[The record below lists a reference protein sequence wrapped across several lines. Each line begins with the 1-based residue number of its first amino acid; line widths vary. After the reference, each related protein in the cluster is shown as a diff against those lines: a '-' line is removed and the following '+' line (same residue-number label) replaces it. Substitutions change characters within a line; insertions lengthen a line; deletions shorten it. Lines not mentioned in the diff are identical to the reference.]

1 MVDYSKWDK
10 IDLDESD
17 NEGESQQAIPLPI
30 STSNN
35 TAVSEDDKPL
45 VELMQHVQS
54 MDCNEA
60 YKQLCLAQD
69 EIKRLKQLELE
80 EGTDITL
87 STTQQLSVSSKDVV
101 QSEIS
106 DKVPQL
112 DDKKSI
118 PQAAQKDSTN
128 NPRNIEH
135 IEPRLAISGS
145 WMDCQEDSS
154 YKLCS
159 IEYLPNVKCYQITL
173 LTNNTEDI
181 PQSKEELQFDM
192 ISIVNDQVNNQPILS
207 PLISYY
213 EARLYRLKLNG
224 DQERQ
229 LLLSVTLPIS
239 STEPPTARISLD
251 INSISIRIQHDLLT
265 MVEMYDSLDIV
276 DNLLG
281 IELSS
286 FASITSDPNDLNY
299 LHCRNCQNSIIKTP
313 SSSSASNDNTIQ
325 SVLPL
330 PTGYWDDISD
340 YLICYDGQA
349 IVDFTSS
356 TTTAIKQ
363 SALED
368 DAVLVLHQDDLI
380 QNQKRRGIRI
390 GRVKGYG
397 EHSSGNEDAS
407 SSEAWKDKAA
417 IKGAKSKTITCAKCC
432 SALGYVSNND
442 NDSNT
447 YRLYKHLLDCGK
459 PPNTSIFSKYTC
471 GSFLAREMVRYAEN
485 DAIYTFIVGVSD
497 EMDWTRA
504 HNPGP
509 CILIRMLGW
518 DTPMA
523 IVGEMSTTD
532 ESNELQFHKV
542 VKVIFEEVSD
552 KGIDTTNNTDSTE
565 WTWRGVDFCCPPP
578 NGTSVDETASP
589 EMQIKASSIR
599 IFFSQ
604 HEWTDLRDT
613 LVDRSMY
620 FSDAVKEAVVMT
632 KLGLPTSDE
641 EEQKAALSFLSLV
654 S

>member
-10 IDLDESD
+10 IDFDESD
-17 NEGESQQAIPLPI
+17 NEGETQQATPTI
-30 STSNN
+30 SIADN

-45 VELMQHVQS
+45 AELMQHVQS
-54 MDCNEA
+54 MDCSEA
-60 YKQLCLAQD
+60 YKQMCLAQD
-69 EIKRLKQLELE
+69 EIKRLKQLQVV

-87 STTQQLSVSSKDVV
+87 STTQQLSANDRLQSKT
-101 QSEIS
+101 S
-106 DKVPQL
+106 DRIPQTL
-112 DDKKSI
+112 DTKSI
-118 PQAAQKDSTN
+118 PQAAQVESTN
-128 NPRNIEH
+128 NIRNK
-135 IEPRLAISGS
+135 PRLTICGP
-145 WMDCQEDSS
+145 WTCQDDSN
-154 YKLCS
+154 KLCS

-173 LTNNTEDI
+173 LSNNTEDI

-192 ISIVNDQVNNQPILS
+192 ISIANSQVNNQSVIPTVM
-207 PLISYY
+207 SYY
-213 EARLYRLKLNG
+213 EAKLYRLKLNG
-224 DQERQ
+224 DKERQ

-251 INSISIRIQHDLLT
+251 TNSISIRIQQGLLS
-265 MVEMYDSLDIV
+265 MVEMDDSFGIV

-286 FASITSDPNDLNY
+286 FASVTTNPNDLNY
-299 LHCRNCQNSIIKTP
+299 LHCRTCQNLIIEPP
-313 SSSSASNDNTIQ
+313 SSSSSTSNDNTIQ
-325 SVLPL
+325 ALLPL
-330 PTGYWDDISD
+330 PTGYWDDVSD

-356 TTTAIKQ
+356 TTTAIKR

-368 DAVLVLHQDDLI
+368 DAVLVLHKDDLI
-380 QNQKRRGIRI
+380 QNQQRRGIRI

-397 EHSSGNEDAS
+397 EHSSGNEDAAS
-407 SSEAWKDKAA
+407 SGAWKDKAA
-417 IKGAKSKTITCAKCC
+417 IKGTKSKTITCAKCC
-432 SALGYVSNND
+432 STLGFLSNND

-471 GSFLAREMVRYAEN
+471 GSFLAREMIRYAEN

-509 CILIRMLGW
+509 CILIRMLSW

-523 IVGEMSTTD
+523 IVDKKSTID
-532 ESNELQFHKV
+532 ESNALQFHKV

-552 KGIDTTNNTDSTE
+552 KVIDTNDNDSTE
-565 WTWRGVDFCCPPP
+565 WTWRGVDFCCPP
-578 NGTSVDETASP
+578 NGTNVDESTGSK
-589 EMQIKASSIR
+589 MQTKASSIR
-599 IFFSQ
+599 IFFSKQ
-604 HEWTDLRDT
+604 EWADLRDT
-613 LVDRSMY
+613 LVGRSMY
-620 FSDAVKEAVVMT
+620 FSDAIKEAVVMT
-632 KLGLPTSDE
+632 KLGLPTND

>member
-10 IDLDESD
+10 IDYDESD
-17 NEGESQQAIPLPI
+17 NEGETQQATPTI
-30 STSNN
+30 SIADNF
-35 TAVSEDDKPL
+35 AVSEDDKPL

-60 YKQLCLAQD
+60 HKQMCLAQD
-69 EIKRLKQLELE
+69 EIKRLKQLQVV

-87 STTQQLSVSSKDVV
+87 STTQQLSVSSKDTL
-101 QSEIS
+101 QSETS
-106 DKVPQL
+106 DKMSQL
-112 DDKKSI
+112 NESI
-118 PQAAQKDSTN
+118 PRAAQVESTI
-128 NPRNIEH
+128 NPRNNDQMLREIC
-135 IEPRLAISGS
+135 GS
-145 WMDCQEDSS
+145 WLDGQDDST
-154 YKLCS
+154 KLCS

-173 LTNNTEDI
+173 LTNNTEDV
-181 PQSKEELQFDM
+181 PQFKEELQFDM
-192 ISIVNDQVNNQPILS
+192 ISIANNQVNNQSVIPTVM
-207 PLISYY
+207 SYY
-213 EARLYRLKLNG
+213 EAKLHRLELNG
-224 DQERQ
+224 DKERQ

-239 STEPPTARISLD
+239 STSNESPPTARISLD
-251 INSISIRIQHDLLT
+251 TNSISIRVQQDLLS
-265 MVEMYDSLDIV
+265 MVEMDDSFGIV

-286 FASITSDPNDLNY
+286 FASVTTNPNDLNY
-299 LHCRNCQNSIIKTP
+299 LHCRTCQNPIIEPP
-313 SSSSASNDNTIQ
+313 SSAAASSNDNTIQ

-349 IVDFTSS
+349 IVDFTSP

-368 DAVLVLHQDDLI
+368 DAVLVLHKDDLI
-380 QNQKRRGIRI
+380 QNQQRRGIRI

-397 EHSSGNEDAS
+397 EHSSGIEDAS

-417 IKGAKSKTITCAKCC
+417 IKGGKSKIITCAKCC
-432 SALGYVSNND
+432 STLGFVSNND

-471 GSFLAREMVRYAEN
+471 GSFLAREMIRYAEN
-485 DAIYTFIVGVSD
+485 DAIYTFIVGISD

-509 CILIRMLGW
+509 CILIRMLSW

-523 IVGEMSTTD
+523 VVDKKSSTD
-532 ESNELQFHKV
+532 ESNKLQFHKV
-542 VKVIFEEVSD
+542 VKIIFEEVSD
-552 KGIDTTNNTDSTE
+552 KVIDTTNNNDSME

-578 NGTSVDETASP
+578 NGTNVDEST
-589 EMQIKASSIR
+589 EMQTKASSIR

-604 HEWTDLRDT
+604 HEWAELKDT
-613 LVDRSMY
+613 LIDRSMC
-620 FSDAVKEAVVMT
+620 FSEAVKEAVVMT

-641 EEQKAALSFLSLV
+641 EQKAALSFLSLV
-654 S
+654 L

>member
-17 NEGESQQAIPLPI
+17 NEEETKQATPSIVD
-30 STSNN
+30 N
-35 TAVSEDDKPL
+35 TAISEGDKPL

-69 EIKRLKQLELE
+69 EIKRLKELEVE

-87 STTQQLSVSSKDVV
+87 STTQQLSVSSKDIL
-101 QSEIS
+101 QSKIS

-112 DDKKSI
+112 DTKSI
-118 PQAAQKDSTN
+118 PQAAQMKNTSNKARN
-128 NPRNIEH
+128 NKHTKR
-135 IEPRLAISGS
+135 AISGS
-145 WMDCQEDSS
+145 WLDCQEDSS
-154 YKLCS
+154 NKLCS
-159 IEYLPNVKCYQITL
+159 IEYLSNVKCYQITL

-181 PQSKEELQFDM
+181 PLSKEELQFDM
-192 ISIVNDQVNNQPILS
+192 ISIANNQVNNQSVIPTVM
-207 PLISYY
+207 SYY
-213 EARLYRLKLNG
+213 EAKLYILKLNG
-224 DQERQ
+224 DKERQ

-251 INSISIRIQHDLLT
+251 SNSISIRIQQDLSS
-265 MVEMYDSLDIV
+265 MVEMDDSFGIV
-276 DNLLG
+276 DKLG

-286 FASITSDPNDLNY
+286 FASITTDPNDLNY
-299 LHCRNCQNSIIKTP
+299 LHCRTCQNPIIEPP
-313 SSSSASNDNTIQ
+313 SSAAASSNDNTIQ

-356 TTTAIKQ
+356 TTTAIEH

-368 DAVLVLHQDDLI
+368 DAVLVLHKDDLI
-380 QNQKRRGIRI
+380 QNQQRKGIRI

-417 IKGAKSKTITCAKCC
+417 IKGAKSKIITCAKCC
-432 SALGYVSNND
+432 STLGFVSNND

-459 PPNTSIFSKYTC
+459 PPNRAIFSKYTC
-471 GSFLAREMVRYAEN
+471 GSFLAREMIRYAEN
-485 DAIYTFIVGVSD
+485 DAIYTFIVGISD

-509 CILIRMLGW
+509 CILIRMLSW

-523 IVGEMSTTD
+523 VVDKKSTTD
-532 ESNELQFHKV
+532 ESNTLQFHKV

-552 KGIDTTNNTDSTE
+552 KVIDTTNSNDSTE
-565 WTWRGVDFCCPPP
+565 WTWRGVDFCCPP
-578 NGTSVDETASP
+578 NGTSGDEST
-589 EMQIKASSIR
+589 EMQTKASSIR
-599 IFFSQ
+599 IFFSKQ
-604 HEWTDLRDT
+604 EWTDLRDS
-613 LVDRSMY
+613 LVCRSMY

-632 KLGLPTSDE
+632 KLGLPTNDG

-654 S
+654 L

>member
-10 IDLDESD
+10 IDYE
-17 NEGESQQAIPLPI
+17 EESQQATPSI
-30 STSNN
+30 SIADIGN
-35 TAVSEDDKPL
+35 TEVSEGDKSL
-45 VELMQHVQS
+45 NELMQHVQS

-69 EIKRLKQLELE
+69 EIERLKKIEAE

-87 STTQQLSVSSKDVV
+87 STTQQLSVSSKDVL

-106 DKVPQL
+106 DKVPQS

-118 PQAAQKDSTN
+118 LQAAQMKSTSN
-128 NPRNIEH
+128 NTRNNEDMKPR
-135 IEPRLAISGS
+135 AISGS
-145 WMDCQEDSS
+145 WLDCQDDSN
-154 YKLCS
+154 KLCS

-173 LTNNTEDI
+173 LSNNTEDI
-181 PQSKEELQFDM
+181 PKSKEELQFNM
-192 ISIVNDQVNNQPILS
+192 TISNNQMKDQSVIPTVM
-207 PLISYY
+207 SYY
-213 EARLYRLKLNG
+213 EAKLYRLKLNG
-224 DQERQ
+224 DKERQ
-229 LLLSVTLPIS
+229 SLLSVTLPIS

-251 INSISIRIQHDLLT
+251 ANSISIRIQQDLLT
-265 MVEMYDSLDIV
+265 MVEMDDSFGIV

-286 FASITSDPNDLNY
+286 FASITTDPNDLNY
-299 LHCRNCQNSIIKTP
+299 LHCRTCQNPIVEPP
-313 SSSSASNDNTIQ
+313 SSSAAASNENTIQ

-380 QNQKRRGIRI
+380 QNQQRRGIRI

-407 SSEAWKDKAA
+407 TSEAWKDKAA
-417 IKGAKSKTITCAKCC
+417 IKGAKSKTITCANCC
-432 SALGYVSNND
+432 STLGFVSNND

-471 GSFLAREMVRYAEN
+471 GSFLAREVVRYAEN
-485 DAIYTFIVGVSD
+485 DAIYTFIVGISD

-509 CILIRMLGW
+509 CILIRILSW

-523 IVGEMSTTD
+523 IVDKKSTTD
-532 ESNELQFHKV
+532 ALQFYKV

-552 KGIDTTNNTDSTE
+552 KVIDTNNTDSTE

-578 NGTSVDETASP
+578 NGTSVDETASS
-589 EMQIKASSIR
+589 ELQTKASSIR

-604 HEWTDLRDT
+604 QEWIELRDI
-613 LVDRSMY
+613 LVERSMY

-632 KLGLPTSDE
+632 KLGLPSSDE

>member
-17 NEGESQQAIPLPI
+17 NEEETKQATPSIVD
-30 STSNN
+30 N
-35 TAVSEDDKPL
+35 TAISEGDKPL

-54 MDCNEA
+54 MDCNET

-69 EIKRLKQLELE
+69 EIKRLKKLELV
-80 EGTDITL
+80 EGPDITL
-87 STTQQLSVSSKDVV
+87 STTQQLSANDRLQSKT
-101 QSEIS
+101 S
-106 DKVPQL
+106 DRIPQTL
-112 DDKKSI
+112 DTKSI
-118 PQAAQKDSTN
+118 PQAAKIENTN
-128 NPRNIEH
+128 NPRNDEH
-135 IEPRLAISGS
+135 YIAVSGS
-145 WMDCQEDSS
+145 WLDCQDDSN
-154 YKLCS
+154 KLFS

-173 LTNNTEDI
+173 LTNNTKDI
-181 PQSKEELQFDM
+181 PQSKEELQFDI
-192 ISIVNDQVNNQPILS
+192 ISIANSQVNNQSVIPTVM
-207 PLISYY
+207 SYY
-213 EARLYRLKLNG
+213 EAKLYILKLNG
-224 DQERQ
+224 DKERQ

-251 INSISIRIQHDLLT
+251 SNSISIRIQQDLLS
-265 MVEMYDSLDIV
+265 MVEMDDSFGIV

-281 IELSS
+281 IELS
-286 FASITSDPNDLNY
+286 FASITTDPNDLNY
-299 LHCRNCQNSIIKTP
+299 LHCRTCQNPIIEPP
-313 SSSSASNDNTIQ
+313 SSAAAASNDNTIQ

-356 TTTAIKQ
+356 TTTAIEH

-368 DAVLVLHQDDLI
+368 DAVLVLHKDDLI
-380 QNQKRRGIRI
+380 QNQQRKGIRI

-417 IKGAKSKTITCAKCC
+417 IKGAKSKIITCAKCC
-432 SALGYVSNND
+432 STLGFVSNND

-485 DAIYTFIVGVSD
+485 DAIYTFIVGISD

-509 CILIRMLGW
+509 CILIRMLSW

-523 IVGEMSTTD
+523 IVNKKSTTN

-552 KGIDTTNNTDSTE
+552 KVIDTTKNNDSME

-578 NGTSVDETASP
+578 NGTNLDEST
-589 EMQIKASSIR
+589 EMQTKASSIR
-599 IFFSQ
+599 IFFSPQ
-604 HEWTDLRDT
+604 EWEDLRDV

-620 FSDAVKEAVVMT
+620 FSEAVKEAVVMT

-641 EEQKAALSFLSLV
+641 EKQKAALSFLSLV

>member
-17 NEGESQQAIPLPI
+17 NEEETKQATPSIVD
-30 STSNN
+30 N
-35 TAVSEDDKPL
+35 TAISEGDKPL

-54 MDCNEA
+54 MDCNET

-69 EIKRLKQLELE
+69 EIKRLKKLELV
-80 EGTDITL
+80 EGPDITL
-87 STTQQLSVSSKDVV
+87 STTQQLSANDRLQSKT
-101 QSEIS
+101 S
-106 DKVPQL
+106 DRIPQTL
-112 DDKKSI
+112 DTKSI
-118 PQAAQKDSTN
+118 PQAAKIENTN
-128 NPRNIEH
+128 NPRNDEH
-135 IEPRLAISGS
+135 YIAVSGS
-145 WMDCQEDSS
+145 WLDCQDDSN
-154 YKLCS
+154 KLFS

-173 LTNNTEDI
+173 LTNNTKDI
-181 PQSKEELQFDM
+181 PQSKEELQFDI
-192 ISIVNDQVNNQPILS
+192 ISIANSQVNNQSVIPTVM
-207 PLISYY
+207 SYY
-213 EARLYRLKLNG
+213 EAKLYILKLNG
-224 DQERQ
+224 DKERQ

-251 INSISIRIQHDLLT
+251 SNSISIRIQQDLSS
-265 MVEMYDSLDIV
+265 MVEMDDSFGIV

-286 FASITSDPNDLNY
+286 FASITTDPNDLNY
-299 LHCRNCQNSIIKTP
+299 LHCRTCQNPIIEPP
-313 SSSSASNDNTIQ
+313 SSAAASSNDNTIQ

-349 IVDFTSS
+349 ILDFTSS
-356 TTTAIKQ
+356 TTTAIKH

-368 DAVLVLHQDDLI
+368 DAVIVLHQDDLI
-380 QNQKRRGIRI
+380 QKQQRRGIRI

-417 IKGAKSKTITCAKCC
+417 IKGTKSKTITCAKCC
-432 SALGYVSNND
+432 STLGFVSNND

-447 YRLYKHLLDCGK
+447 YRLYKHLLDCVK

-471 GSFLAREMVRYAEN
+471 GSFLAREMIRYAEN

-509 CILIRMLGW
+509 CILIRILSW

-523 IVGEMSTTD
+523 IIDKKNTTD
-532 ESNELQFHKV
+532 ESNALQFHKV

-552 KGIDTTNNTDSTE
+552 KAIETTNNNDSTE

-578 NGTSVDETASP
+578 NGTNVDETASS
-589 EMQIKASSIR
+589 EMQTKASSIR
-599 IFFSQ
+599 IFFSPQ
-604 HEWTDLRDT
+604 EWEDLRDV

-620 FSDAVKEAVVMT
+620 FSEAVKEAVVMT
-632 KLGLPTSDE
+632 KLGLPTSDGE
-641 EEQKAALSFLSLV
+641 KQKAALSFLSLV